1 MDRQEMGL
9 DTPPRGSVPEWGRRV
24 RFDKFSVELIPA
36 GERSLN
42 VRLAKTLATISFGT
56 DEGSS
61 SLAGDRL
68 RRYERRPYEYIVV
81 PANFPLRGESKVAP
95 EVLAFAF
102 RFEDIKLDIAAATQI
117 PQEIL
122 EPRVIIGGPK
132 PFTTEIA
139 QRIRR
144 HMRAETVSRD
154 YLQALGFTL
163 IVEML
168 RLPPRQQATGRGSTL
183 NDRVLRSILDYIE
196 ANLDANL
203 SLESLAGLAG
213 VLTHQFG
220 RAFKRKVGQPP
231 HQYVLA
237 RRIEAARALL
247 GATDHSIADIAYATG
262 FSSQSHMTTTF
273 RREIGVTPAQLRSEK
288 EDFT

>member
-1 MDRQEMGL
+1 MDKQEMSL
-9 DTPPRGSVPEWGRRV
+9 SAPPRGSVPEWGRRI
-24 RFDKFSVELIPA
+24 RFDKFSMELVPA
-36 GERSLN
+36 GERSFN
-42 VRLAKTLATISFGT
+42 VRLPKTLATISFSP
-56 DEGSS
+56 DEGTS

-68 RRYERRPYEYIVV
+68 RHFDRRPYEYIVV
-81 PANFPLRGESKVAP
+81 PANFPLRGESIAAP

-102 RFEDIKLDIAAATQI
+102 HFEEIKSDIAAATHI

-132 PFTTEIA
+132 PFATQIA

-144 HMRAETVSRD
+144 HMMADTMSHD
-154 YLQALGFTL
+154 YLRALGFAL
-163 IVEML
+163 IVEMM
-168 RLPPRQQATGRGSTL
+168 RLPARQHATGRASTL
-183 NDRVLRSILDYIE
+183 NDRVLRTILDYID

-203 SLESLAGLAG
+203 SLETLAGLAG

-220 RAFKRKVGQPP
+220 RAFKRKVGEPP

-237 RRIEAARALL
+237 RRIEAARTLL
-247 GATDHSIADIAYATG
+247 RSTEHSIADIAYATG

-288 EDFT
+288 ADIT

>member
-1 MDRQEMGL
+1 MDKQEMSL
-9 DTPPRGSVPEWGRRV
+9 SVPPRGSVPEWGRRI
-24 RFDKFSVELIPA
+24 RFDKFSVELVPA
-36 GERSLN
+36 GKRSLN
-42 VRLAKTLATISFGT
+42 VRLVKTLATISFSP
-56 DEGSS
+56 DEGCS

-81 PANFPLRGESKVAP
+81 PANFPLRGESIAAP

-102 RFEDIKLDIAAATQI
+102 DFEAIKPDIAAATQI
-117 PQEIL
+117 SPGLL

-144 HMRAETVSRD
+144 HMMADTVSRD
-154 YLQALGFTL
+154 YLQALGFAL
-163 IVEML
+163 IVEMM
-168 RLPPRQQATGRGSTL
+168 RLPSRQHATGRGSTL
-183 NDRVLRSILDYIE
+183 NDRVLRTILDYVD

-203 SLESLAGLAG
+203 SLETLAGLAG

-220 RAFKRKVGQPP
+220 RAFKRKVGEPP

-237 RRIEAARALL
+237 RRIEAARSMLRTT
-247 GATDHSIADIAYATG
+247 GHSISDIAYATG

-273 RREIGVTPAQLRSEK
+273 RREIGITPAQLRSEK
-288 EDFT
+288 ADST

>member
-1 MDRQEMGL
+1 MVRQEMSL
-9 DTPPRGSVPEWGRRV
+9 EATPSTSVPEWGRRF
-24 RFDKFSVELIPA
+24 RFDTFSVELVPA
-36 GERSLN
+36 GERTFN
-42 VRLAKTLATISFGT
+42 VKLPRTLATISFSG
-56 DEGSS
+56 DQGAS

-81 PANFPLRGESKVAP
+81 PAGFPLRGESKAAP
-95 EVLAFAF
+95 EVLSFAF
-102 RFEDIKLDIAAATQI
+102 RFEDVRPDVAAATQV
-117 PQEIL
+117 PPDRL

-132 PFTTEIA
+132 SFTTELA
-139 QRIRR
+139 KRMRLLL
-144 HMRAETVSRD
+144 RAETVPQE
-154 YLQALGFTL
+154 YLRALGFAL

-168 RLPPRQQATGRGSTL
+168 RLPPRQQETGRGTVL
-183 NDRVLRSILDYIE
+183 AERVLRSILDYID

-213 VLTHQFG
+213 VQTHRFA
-220 RAFKRKVGQPP
+220 RAFKRKVGSPP

-247 GATDHSIADIAYATG
+247 QTTETPIAEIAYATG

-273 RREIGVTPAQLRSEK
+273 RREIGTTPAQLRGELDT
-288 EDFT
+288 E